1 MTSSSTYK
9 TRISMNVEL
18 MHVMGDDMSIYNTAV
33 ISKRRQS
40 NSPTHAHDGFIK
52 NMVKNGELQAFLHPQ
67 IQFLI
72 RAPIEVS
79 HRLRKHSDGTK
90 WNELGDTKTGLKH
103 LDQQVEFYTPTRE
116 RWREKSDGENVL
128 IDESTMDL
136 ISDLYDRSRH
146 AYQHLVESKRL
157 APEEAA
163 LILPR
168 STYTE
173 WVWTA
178 NLLAFSRICQIYS
191 HKDANVELK
200 EITKQISDLIGQSF
214 PISWKYLLG
223 SF

>member
-1 MTSSSTYK
+1 
-9 TRISMNVEL
+9 MNVEL

-33 ISKRRQS
+33 ISKRRQA
-40 NSPTHAHDGFIK
+40 NSSTHAHDGFIK
-52 NMVKNGELQAFLHPQ
+52 NMIENGELQAFSHPQ

-90 WNELGDTKTGLKH
+90 WNELGDTRTGLKH

-136 ISDLYDRSRH
+136 ILDLYDRSRH
-146 AYQHLVESKRL
+146 AYQHLVELKRL

-178 NLLAFSRICQIYS
+178 NLLAFSRICQIYN
-191 HKDANVELK
+191 HKEANVELK
-200 EITKQISDLIGQSF
+200 EVTKQISDFIGQSF

>member
-1 MTSSSTYK
+1 
-9 TRISMNVEL
+9 MNVEL
-18 MHVMGDDMSIYNTAV
+18 MHVMGDDISIYNTAV

-52 NMVKNGELQAFLHPQ
+52 NMIENGELQAFSHPQ

-90 WNELGDTKTGLKH
+90 WNELGDTRTGLKH

-128 IDESTMDL
+128 IDEATMDL
-136 ISDLYDRSRH
+136 ILDLYDRSRH
-146 AYQHLVESKRL
+146 AYQHLVELKRL

-173 WVWTA
+173 WIWTA

-191 HKDANVELK
+191 HKEANVELK
-200 EITKQISDLIGQSF
+200 EVTKQISDLIGQSF

>member
-1 MTSSSTYK
+1 
-9 TRISMNVEL
+9 MNVEL

-33 ISKRRQS
+33 ISKRRHA
-40 NSPTHAHDGFIK
+40 NSSTHAHDGFFK
-52 NMVKNGELQAFLHPQ
+52 NMIENGELQAFTHPQ

-90 WNELGDTKTGLKH
+90 WNELGDTRTGLKH

-136 ISDLYDRSRH
+136 ILDLYDRSRH
-146 AYQHLVESKRL
+146 AYQHLVELKRL

-178 NLLAFSRICQIYS
+178 NLLAFSRICQIYN
-191 HKDANVELK
+191 HKEANVELK
-200 EITKQISDLIGQSF
+200 EVTKQISDFIGQSF

>member
-178 NLLAFSRICQIYS
+178 NLLAFSRICQTYN

-200 EITKQISDLIGQSF
+200 EITKQMSDLISKNF
-214 PISWKYLLG
+214 PICWKYLLG

>member
-1 MTSSSTYK
+1 
-9 TRISMNVEL
+9 MNVEL

-33 ISKRRQS
+33 VSKRRQS
-40 NSPTHAHDGFIK
+40 NSSTHAHDSFIK
-52 NMVKNGELQAFLHPQ
+52 NIVQSGELEAFTHPQ
-67 IQFLI
+67 IQFAI
-72 RAPIEVS
+72 RAPLEVS

-90 WNELGDTKTGLKH
+90 WNELGDTRTGLKH

-116 RWREKSDGENVL
+116 RWREKSDNENVS
-128 IDESTMDL
+128 IDETTTDIIL
-136 ISDLYDRSRH
+136 NLYDRARS
-146 AYQHLVESKRL
+146 AYQHLVESKRI

-173 WVWTA
+173 WIWTA
-178 NLLAFSRICQIYS
+178 NLLAFSRICQIYN

-200 EITKQISDLIGQSF
+200 EITKQMSDLISKNF

>member
-1 MTSSSTYK
+1 
-9 TRISMNVEL
+9 MNVEL
-18 MHVMGDDMSIYNTAV
+18 MHVMGDDISIYNTAV

-52 NMVKNGELQAFLHPQ
+52 NMIENGELQAFSHPQ

-90 WNELGDTKTGLKH
+90 WNELGDTRTGLKH

-128 IDESTMDL
+128 IDEATMDL
-136 ISDLYDRSRH
+136 ILDLYDRTRH
-146 AYQHLVESKRL
+146 AYQHLVELKRL

-173 WVWTA
+173 WIWTA

-191 HKDANVELK
+191 HKEANVELK
-200 EITKQISDLIGQSF
+200 EVTKQISDLIGQSF

>member
-52 NMVKNGELQAFLHPQ
+52 NMIENGELQAFSHPQ

>member
-1 MTSSSTYK
+1 
-9 TRISMNVEL
+9 MNVEL

-33 ISKRRQS
+33 ISKRRQA
-40 NSPTHAHDGFIK
+40 NSSTHAHDGFIK
-52 NMVKNGELQAFLHPQ
+52 NMIENGELQAFTHPQ

-90 WNELGDTKTGLKH
+90 WNELGDTRTGLKH

-136 ISDLYDRSRH
+136 ILDLYDRSRH
-146 AYQHLVESKRL
+146 AYQHLVELKRL

-178 NLLAFSRICQIYS
+178 NLLAFSRICQIYN
-191 HKDANVELK
+191 HKEANVELK
-200 EITKQISDLIGQSF
+200 EVTKQISDFIGQSF

>member
-128 IDESTMDL
+128 IDEATMDL
-136 ISDLYDRSRH
+136 ILDLYDRSRH
-146 AYQHLVESKRL
+146 AYQHLVELKRL

-173 WVWTA
+173 WIWTA

-191 HKDANVELK
+191 HKEANVELK
-200 EITKQISDLIGQSF
+200 EVTKQISDLIGQSF

>member
-9 TRISMNVEL
+9 TRVSMNVEL
-18 MHVMGDDMSIYNTAV
+18 MHVMGDDISIYNTAV

-52 NMVKNGELQAFLHPQ
+52 NMIENGELQAFSHPQ

-90 WNELGDTKTGLKH
+90 WNELGDTRTGLKH

-128 IDESTMDL
+128 IDEATMDL
-136 ISDLYDRSRH
+136 ILDLYDRSRH
-146 AYQHLVESKRL
+146 AYQHLVELKRL

-173 WVWTA
+173 WIWTA

-200 EITKQISDLIGQSF
+200 EVTKQISDLIGQSF